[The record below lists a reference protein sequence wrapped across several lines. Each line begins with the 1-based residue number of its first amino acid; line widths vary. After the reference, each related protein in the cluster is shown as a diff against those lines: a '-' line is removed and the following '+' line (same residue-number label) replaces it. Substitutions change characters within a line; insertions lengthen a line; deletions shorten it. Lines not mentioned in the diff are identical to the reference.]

1 MSVSGTLTD
10 QGGISAITASKLVK
24 DFVADV
30 LMTGAAALVAV
41 NVTSVDAALATPAI
55 VVTAV
60 AGAVISAVYRVVLR
74 WATS

>member
-1 MSVSGTLTD
+1 MSLPTVLTD
-10 QGGISAITASKLVK
+10 GSGVSAITGSKLLK

-30 LMTGAAALVAV
+30 LMTGTAALLAV
-41 NVTSVDAALATPAI
+41 NVTSVDQAIATPTVVATAI
-55 VVTAV
+55 